1 MSRTE
6 VKGDI
11 LVVEDDEDL
20 RFVLCD
26 NLDAEGYRVAEVSSL
41 RAARRELERATFDL
55 VILDLMLPDG
65 DGYQLCREVRAK
77 ARAERV
83 LMLTARTLEDDVVQG
98 FEAGADD
105 YVLKPYRLRELL
117 ARVQSLVRRGREGH
131 AQRRMSLPGFELDLD
146 ARVVTA
152 ESGGVVPLTKTEFDL
167 LAALMKHRGVAQ
179 TRDQLIDAVWGSEVV
194 VDMRT
199 VDNFV
204 ASLRRKLDWQ
214 PEHPWRLATV
224 RGVGYRLE
232 VDEGEG

>member
-1 MSRTE
+1 MSRSE

-41 RAARRELERATFDL
+41 RTARRELERATFDL

-65 DGYQLCREVRAK
+65 DGYHLCRELRAK
-77 ARAERV
+77 GRGERV

-117 ARVQSLVRRGREGH
+117 ARVSSLVRRGREGLV
-131 AQRRMSLPGFELDLD
+131 QRRLSLPGFELDLD

-152 ESGGVVPLTKTEFDL
+152 DDGGMVPLTKTEFDL
-167 LAALMKHRGVAQ
+167 LAALLRHRGVAQ
-179 TRDQLIDAVWGSEVV
+179 KRDQLIDAVWGSEVV
-194 VDMRT
+194 VDPRT

-204 ASLRRKLDWQ
+204 ASLRKKLEWQ
-214 PEHPWRLATV
+214 PDHPWRLATV

-232 VDEGEG
+232 VDEA

>member
-6 VKGDI
+6 TKGDI

-26 NLDAEGYRVAEVSSL
+26 NLDAEGYRVTEVSSL

-77 ARAERV
+77 TRGERV

-117 ARVQSLVRRGREGH
+117 ARVRALVRRGRDGH
-131 AQRRMSLPGFELDLD
+131 SQRRLSLPGFELDLD
-146 ARVVTA
+146 ARVVTND
-152 ESGGVVPLTKTEFDL
+152 EGGVVPLTKTELDL
-167 LAALMKHRGVAQ
+167 LAALLRHRGVAQ

-194 VDMRT
+194 VDPRT

-204 ASLRRKLDWQ
+204 ASLRKKLDWR
-214 PEHPWRLATV
+214 PELPWRLVTV
-224 RGVGYRLE
+224 RGIGYRLE
-232 VDEGEG
+232 VDETEG